1 MKIVLLLAAIFACS
15 VLSGC
20 DSLADASQSVREK
33 FSPPQAIRAKT
44 LSAPQRVV
52 YEAVKS
58 AAATMGFRQTRGGP
72 AQGEFEA
79 VGGVGAGESLGSARQ
94 VALVVQLRSTLE
106 DNETIVSV
114 RFTEILEDNA
124 SSRRGMATE
133 TTMKDTPL
141 YEVFFRN
148 VQQAL
153 GARNTAQPVQ
163 R

>member
-1 MKIVLLLAAIFACS
+1 MKFCFVAAVLVAAVA
-15 VLSGC
+15 LSGC
-20 DSLADASQSVREK
+20 DSLSDASQAVREK
-33 FSPPQAIRAKT
+33 FAPEPAVRTKVIS
-44 LSAPQRVV
+44 SPQRVV
-52 YEAVKS
+52 YEAVKT
-58 AAATMGFRQTRGGP
+58 AANSMGYRQTRGGP

-79 VGGVGAGESLGSARQ
+79 VGGVGEGESVGSARQ
-94 VALVVQLRSTLE
+94 VRLIVHLHATL
-106 DNETIVSV
+106 DGDQTTVSV

-124 SSRRGMATE
+124 NSRMGMATE

-153 GARNTAQPVQ
+153 ASRGTAQPVK